1 MNARFSRKSG
11 FTLIEL
17 MIVISIIGI
26 LAAIA
31 VPAYINHVVRGNRAA
46 ARACMSE
53 VAQFMERFYTTRQRY
68 DTAVMPNLNCRS
80 EGRLNTSYTLSLDT
94 LAQNTY
100 RVVATPIGTQFTKD
114 TACRTL
120 TLNQAG
126 TRTESGTSTVAD
138 CWSR

>member
-1 MNARFSRKSG
+1 MQPHRFRKSG

-17 MIVISIIGI
+17 VVVVAIIGI

-31 VPAYINHVVRGNRAA
+31 VPAYTSYVVRGHRAA
-46 ARACMSE
+46 ARACVSE
-53 VAQFMERFYTTRQRY
+53 ATQLLERLYTTNLSY
-68 DTAVMPNLNCRS
+68 ATASLTGMGCLTAGS
-80 EGRLNTSYTLSLDT
+80 LNTRYAITLDT

-100 RVVATPIGTQFTKD
+100 RVVATPVGAQLAKD
-114 TACRTL
+114 TACGTL

-126 TRTESGTSTVAD
+126 ARTSSGSGALSD